1 MKPYNVLPKEK
12 YLLVDEETRHMESKG
27 TELMTVWELNSSL
40 QLLLLKTPCKNK
52 GIGIWSQHRSDLNI
66 GRGFGR
72 KASLKQ
78 V

>member
-1 MKPYNVLPKEK
+1 MA
-12 YLLVDEETRHMESKG
+12 SKG
-27 TELMTVWELNSSL
+27 TELLTMWELNSSL
-40 QLLLLKTPCKNK
+40 QLLLLTTPCKNK
-52 GIGIWSQHRSDLNI
+52 GIGIWSQHMSDLNI